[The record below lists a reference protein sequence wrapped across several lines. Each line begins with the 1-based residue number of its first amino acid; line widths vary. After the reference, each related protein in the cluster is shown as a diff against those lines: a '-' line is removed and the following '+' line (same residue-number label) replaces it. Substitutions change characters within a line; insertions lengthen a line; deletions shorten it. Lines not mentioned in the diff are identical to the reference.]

1 MAPRCVMS
9 SSLSLASP
17 PLWPGLVR
25 GLQVQGLSDKRES
38 PRGPLIYLISEGLG
52 WEGLLLITVIID

>member
-1 MAPRCVMS
+1 MRYVKQPFS
-9 SSLSLASP
+9 GKL

-25 GLQVQGLSDKRES
+25 GLQVQGLSDKWES

-52 WEGLLLITVIID
+52 WEGLPLITVIID